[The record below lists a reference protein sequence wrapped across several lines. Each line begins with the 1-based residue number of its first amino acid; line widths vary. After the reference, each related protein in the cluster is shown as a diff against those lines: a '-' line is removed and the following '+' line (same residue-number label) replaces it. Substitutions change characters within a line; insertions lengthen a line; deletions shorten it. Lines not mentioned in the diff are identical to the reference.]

1 MSKKSSK
8 RNHKRIKQQQHQKKI
23 SKICYTS
30 LICLLSITS
39 ILYLF
44 LIVDKLTQ
52 TIYLKETLTE
62 ITALQN
68 DVKSLEGKYSKIIK
82 TIELKDKLKKN
93 NDKLTKNIKN
103 NQTTIEELEIEI
115 SKMEK

>member
-1 MSKKSSK
+1 MKIVTKHMANVPYIIRRNLMSKKSSK
-8 RNHKRIKQQQHQKKI
+8 RNHKRIKEQQRQKKF

-44 LIVDKLTQ
+44 LIADKLTQ

-68 DVKSLEGKYSKIIK
+68 DVKSLDGKYSKIIK
-82 TIELKDKLKKN
+82 TIELKDKLKKVMIN
-93 NDKLTKNIKN
+93 
-103 NQTTIEELEIEI
+103 
-115 SKMEK
+115 